1 MDKNPITYPVSG
13 LLSLIV
19 GLIIINAGL
28 NVHSGEI
35 FLWLIGIFGFIL
47 LVPIILLAKS
57 IQILAI
63 KMKDEKSK
71 IKTYTLI
78 LTVLLALSWVTLVTV
93 GIWNEM

>member
-1 MDKNPITYPVSG
+1 MDKKPITYPVIG

-47 LVPIILLAKS
+47 LVPIILLFKS
-57 IQILAI
+57 IQILTI
-63 KMKDEKSK
+63 RMKDVKSK
-71 IKTYTLI
+71 VKTYTLI
-78 LTVLLALSWVTLVTV
+78 LTVLLGLSWVTFVTV